1 MKVLVSC
8 YACSP
13 YQGSEPGMGWNFVH
27 CLAPLHELHIITESK
42 YKADLDRYFSEHP
55 DEEQRY
61 HFYFLSRK
69 RFDLLRKIWPPSYYW
84 FYRLWQRK
92 VLKFA
97 KELEAKENFDIVH
110 ALNMAGYR
118 EPGFLYKLG
127 KPLVWG
133 PVGGFQLSPWC
144 LLPCMGWYGMLYY
157 GSRNLINLWQ
167 MRFKPTPRHMAHHAD
182 AIIAATQDNH
192 DAIKR
197 LWCRESTIIPEAGL
211 EANTS
216 SIIVAKREG
225 KLKLCWSG
233 QHTPAK
239 TLNILLEALALTHN
253 KQNVELHVIGQGRST
268 RRWQKQA
275 EALHLD
281 NVMWHGWV
289 ERSEALKIMNQ
300 CHVFCI
306 TSVTD
311 LTSTVLFEALSFGMP
326 VVTFNLFGF
335 SNVVTDE
342 CGIKISVRSKRQVV
356 QDLVAAIDKIAED
369 EPLRMRMSQA
379 ALRRA
384 QDFTWEEKAKQIT
397 ELYTNA
403 VISHK
408 R

>member
-13 YQGSEPGMGWNFVH
+13 YKGSEPGMGWNFVH
-27 CLAPLHELHIITESK
+27 CLAPMHELHIITESK

-55 DEEQRY
+55 DEKNHY
-61 HFYFLSRK
+61 HFYFLPRK
-69 RFDLLRKIWPPSYYW
+69 RYDLLRMIWPPSYYW
-84 FYRLWQRK
+84 LYRLWQRK
-92 VLKFA
+92 VLAFA
-97 KELEAKENFDIVH
+97 KELDAKENFDVVH

-118 EPGFLYKLG
+118 EPGFFYKLN

-144 LLPCMGWYGMLYY
+144 LLPSMGVYGALYY

-167 MRFKPTPRHMAHHAD
+167 MHIKRTPRKMACKAD

-197 LWCRESTIIPEAGL
+197 LWQRDSIIIPEAGL
-211 EANTS
+211 TKTAAHAVAN
-216 SIIVAKREG
+216 RNG

-239 TLNILLEALALTHN
+239 TLNILLDALAMVRN
-253 KQNVELHVIGQGRST
+253 KHDIELHVIGHGRST

-275 EALHLD
+275 ETLHLD
-281 NVMWHGWV
+281 NVIWHGWV
-289 ERSEALKIMNQ
+289 ERCEAWKIMNQ

-311 LTSTVLFEALSFGMP
+311 LTSTVLLEALSFGMP
-326 VVTFNLFGF
+326 VVTLDLFGF

-342 CGIKISVRSKRQVV
+342 CGIKIPVQSKSQVMR
-356 QDLVAAIDKIAED
+356 DLAIAIDKIAED
-369 EPLRMRMSQA
+369 EPLRMRMAQA
-379 ALRRA
+379 AMRRA
-384 QDFTWEEKAKQIT
+384 EDYTWEEKAMQIS
-397 ELYTNA
+397 ELYANS